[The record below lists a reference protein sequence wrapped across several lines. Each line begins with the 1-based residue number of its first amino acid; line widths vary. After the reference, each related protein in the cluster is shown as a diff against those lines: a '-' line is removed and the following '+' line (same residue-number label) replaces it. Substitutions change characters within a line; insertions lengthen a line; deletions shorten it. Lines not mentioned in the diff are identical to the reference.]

1 MSHYVPPKQSKFGQ
15 IFDVA
20 VLLILT
26 IGALYIPLWFGFAGS
41 AVVTESPQNPTWER
55 LRQNPVMVEQWNGL
69 GFADA
74 SSASSII
81 SSRFDY
87 SFSVIELFV
96 MIIVVIGY
104 YAMILRFSEKEYR
117 DVIDEKFNG
126 K

>member
-1 MSHYVPPKQSKFGQ
+1 MRAWLIRFVTLYV
-15 IFDVA
+15 FDVA

-41 AVVTESPQNPTWER
+41 AVVTESPQNPTWES
-55 LRQNPVMVEQWNGL
+55 LGQNPVMVEQWNGL